1 VALTA
6 VTGAA
11 PATTLAGGSSDSL
24 LDLAAERGSP
34 IGLGFGISPL
44 HWELIAPPA
53 PLPGAKAAESAM
65 LADLEPRGR
74 AVSLDIKLRWPGAEP
89 TTPLEPFVVVGP
101 ALFVDRPQ
109 TATSLFGIQADPVLR
124 LGVKAA
130 AGLNW
135 RLSKDTTLFGSYDV
149 TTTGVG
155 DLMSPGAKAPASG
168 MNGYDILYGIRF
180 RY

>member
-1 VALTA
+1 VTLT
-6 VTGAA
+6 VIMGAA
-11 PATTLAGGSSDSL
+11 PATTLAGGSSDPL
-24 LDLAAERGSP
+24 LDFAERGSP

-44 HWELIAPPA
+44 HWDLIALPA
-53 PLPGAKAAESAM
+53 PIPGARAAESAM

-89 TTPLEPFVVVGP
+89 TTALEPFVVVGP

-109 TATSLFGIQADPVLR
+109 QAISLFGTQADPVLR
-124 LGVKAA
+124 VGMKAG
-130 AGLNW
+130 AGFNW
-135 RLSKDTTLFGSYDV
+135 RLSKDTTLFGSYDL

-155 DLMSPGAKAPASG
+155 DLMSPGAKAPGASG
-168 MNGYDILYGIRF
+168 MNGYDILYGVRF